1 MCMYRIMVDDCNY
14 ESYSI
19 IDANKIKHPDI
30 IINPTEMKLFNNDTF
45 NLNGDIIYSPTRLH
59 KYIAGV
65 LILNKTYG
73 KFGTRFLYLCKPDD
87 NKLPH
92 FLIPHFIHTTF
103 DKLYKDLYITFE
115 FKHWNDKFPIGT
127 ITQNIGAVDDTY
139 NFYEYMLYCKTLHVS
154 IHAFTKDVLTETKKA
169 TNIIETIIEKYNI
182 PFRDTN
188 AFTIDS
194 ENSID
199 LDDAISISGNT
210 ISIYIA
216 NVPIILEHLNL
227 WNSFTNRISNIYL
240 PDKKRSMLPPI
251 LAQLCSLNKGEKRIC
266 FVMDLNMDT
275 NEYCLSVCYAI
286 IKNNYSYNDEHLNSN
301 TDYVKITEYYNF
313 KYKSSTDIIS
323 QLMIAIN
330 TKCAEYMKIHKNGIY
345 KILKNDNE
353 ITNNSSYELYN
364 DTCNYIHISS
374 PIRRIVDILNM
385 YQISINE
392 NLFQFGDNAAL
403 FYNKWI
409 SQIEY
414 INTCARN
421 IRKVQSNCKIL
432 SICKNHSLYK
442 GKVFDKY
449 VTIDNKYKYQVFL
462 TELKA
467 YSKIMSDIEL
477 VDTEEYTF
485 KLFMFHDESRLK
497 KKIRIELM
505 N

>member
-1 MCMYRIMVDDCNY
+1 MYRIMVDDCNY
-14 ESYSI
+14 ASYSI
-19 IDANKIKHPDI
+19 IDANKIKQPDI
-30 IINPTEMKLFNNDTF
+30 IINPTEMKLFNNDIF
-45 NLNGDIIYSPTRLH
+45 NLNGDISYSPTRLN
-59 KYIAGV
+59 KYNPGV

-73 KFGTRFLYLCKPDD
+73 KCGTRFLYLCKPDD

-103 DKLYKDLYITFE
+103 DKLYKDHYITFE

-127 ITQNIGAVDDTY
+127 ITQNIGAVDELP
-139 NFYEYMLYCKTLHVS
+139 NFYEYMLYCKSLHVS
-154 IHAFTKDVLTETKKA
+154 VHAFTKDVLTQIKKA

-240 PDKKRSMLPPI
+240 PDKKRPMLPPI

-266 FVMDLNMDT
+266 FAMDVDMIT
-275 NEYCLSVCYAI
+275 NETRLSVCYI
-286 IKNNYSYNDEHLNSN
+286 IINNNYSYNNDSLLYNE
-301 TDYVKITEYYNF
+301 DYIIITKYF
-313 KYKSSTDIIS
+313 KYKSSSDIIS
-323 QLMIAIN
+323 QLMIKIN
-330 TKCAEYMKIHKNGIY
+330 TKCAEYMKAHKNGIY

-364 DTCNYIHISS
+364 DTCNYVHISS

-385 YQISINE
+385 YQILMNE
-392 NLFQFGDNAAL
+392 LLFQFGDNAAL

-409 SQIEY
+409 GQIDY
-414 INTCARN
+414 ININSRN

-432 SICKNHSLYK
+432 SICENHALYK

-449 VTIDNKYKYQVFL
+449 ITTDNKYKYQVFL
-462 TELKA
+462 TELKV
-467 YSKIMSDIEL
+467 YSKIISNTEL
-477 VDTEEYTF
+477 LDTEEYTF
-485 KLFMFHDESRLK
+485 KLFIFHDESRLK
-497 KKIRIELM
+497 KKIRIELLL
-505 N
+505 

>member
-1 MCMYRIMVDDCNY
+1 M
-14 ESYSI
+14 
-19 IDANKIKHPDI
+19 DANKIKQSQSDMA
-30 IINPTEMKLFNNDTF
+30 INPIKMKLFNNDTF
-45 NLNGDIIYSPTRLH
+45 NLNGDIVYSPTRLN

-65 LILNKTYG
+65 LILKKTYG
-73 KFGTRFLYLCKPDD
+73 KCGTRFLYLCKPDD

-103 DKLYKDLYITFE
+103 EKLYKDHYITFE
-115 FKHWNDKFPIGT
+115 FKHWNDKCPVGT
-127 ITQNIGAVDDTY
+127 ITQNIGAVDDHY

-154 IHAFTKDVLTETKKA
+154 IHAFTKDVLTQTKKEK
-169 TNIIETIIEKYNI
+169 NIIENIIEKYNI
-182 PFRDTN
+182 PFRNTN

-199 LDDAISISGNT
+199 LDDALSISGNT
-210 ISIYIA
+210 ISVYIA
-216 NVPIILEHLNL
+216 NVPIVLEHLNS

-266 FVMDLNMDT
+266 FVMDIDMFT
-275 NEYCLSVCYAI
+275 NETRLSICYI
-286 IKNNYSYNDEHLNSN
+286 IVNNNYAYNDPSLLNN
-301 TDYVKITEYYNF
+301 NDYKKIMEFY
-313 KYKSSTDIIS
+313 KYKSSRDIVA
-323 QLMIAIN
+323 QLMITIN

-345 KILKNDNE
+345 KILQNDNE
-353 ITNNSSYELYN
+353 KINNSSYELYN
-364 DTCNYIHISS
+364 DTCNYVHISS
-374 PIRRIVDILNM
+374 PIRRLVDILNM

-392 NLFQFGDNAAL
+392 NLFQFGDNAAS

-409 SQIEY
+409 DQIEY

-432 SICKNHSLYK
+432 SICENHSLHK
-442 GKVFDKY
+442 GKVFDKFI
-449 VTIDNKYKYQVFL
+449 TQDNKYKYQVFL
-462 TELKA
+462 SDLNA
-467 YSKIMSDIEL
+467 YSKIISENEL
-477 VDTEEYTF
+477 IDTDEYTF
-485 KLFMFHDESRLK
+485 KLFMFNDESTLK